1 MKKEV
6 KQIRGKNYYLLGI
19 NKEGQKV
26 WLEQSSFDCGWYWG
40 IGYVEVFNRSYS
52 DILEHTHFD
61 SLFLK
66 NRIYDSFKE
75 YFNDTTLENN
85 EIWQLLELMKTL
97 YTYRNFSDMLHTKG
111 SHITTNNCKDI
122 IGNDELYKDI
132 NERIIPTLLEEVYN
146 LLGGVK

>member
-6 KQIRGKNYYLLGI
+6 KQIKGKNYYLLGI

-52 DILEHTHFD
+52 DIQEHTHFD

-66 NRIYDSFKE
+66 NNIYDSFKG
-75 YFNDTTLENN
+75 YFNDITLEDK

-97 YTYRNFSDMLHTKG
+97 YTYRNFSDMIHTKG

-122 IGNDELYKDI
+122 ISNDELYKDI

-146 LLGGVK
+146 LLGGC